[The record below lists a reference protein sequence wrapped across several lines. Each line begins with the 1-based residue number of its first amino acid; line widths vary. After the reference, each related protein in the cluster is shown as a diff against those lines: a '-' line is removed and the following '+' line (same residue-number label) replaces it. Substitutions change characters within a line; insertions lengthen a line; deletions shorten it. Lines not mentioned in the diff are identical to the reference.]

1 MLKGMFFC
9 ITANFLFGLGYYF
22 AILLRPLNGES
33 MFGFR
38 FRYCLPYSRTVTLAK
53 NKRQSTAYLYFI
65 ITCTKHRCTTL
76 AFYVGS

>member
-38 FRYCLPYSRTVTLAK
+38 IIVLTK
-53 NKRQSTAYLYFI
+53 NKGKSTAYLYFI